1 MVDES
6 QSLIK
11 RTKRYLKEIKNKLL
25 RRKNKLLRIE
35 EDEIWARAVMQ
46 RECRKLVSELGVTN
60 LNTLEISSEWWKDF
74 GFKSFQSTSYPEY
87 DLCESVLDE
96 RFDLIIAEQVFEHLV
111 RPYHAGRNIYQML
124 EEGGHFLISTPFL
137 IKIHPGHEGVDDS
150 DYTRWTKIG
159 MKYFLAECG
168 FPLENIKTW
177 SWGNRAC
184 IIANFES
191 WVGHKGPLFQSMVN
205 EPDFPIVVWAIAK
218 K

>member
-6 QSLIK
+6 LSLIK
-11 RTKRYLKEIKNKLL
+11 RTKRYLKNNIKT
-25 RRKNKLLRIE
+25 KLLRIPE
-35 EDEIWARAVMQ
+35 EYEIWVRAVMQ
-46 RECRKLVSELGVTN
+46 PECKKLVSELGVTN
-60 LNTLEISSEWWKDF
+60 LNTLEISSENWKDF

-87 DLCESVLDE
+87 DLCESAVLDE
-96 RFDLIIAEQVFEHLV
+96 RFDLIIAEQVFEHLPK
-111 RPYHAGRNIYQML
+111 PYHAGRNIYQML

-191 WVGHKGPLFQSMVN
+191 WVRYKGPLFHSIVN
-205 EPDFPIVVWAIAK
+205 EPEFPIVVWAIAK

>member
-6 QSLIK
+6 LSLIK
-11 RTKRYLKEIKNKLL
+11 RTKRYLKTI
-25 RRKNKLLRIE
+25 KNKLLRIE
-35 EDEIWARAVMQ
+35 EYEIWARAVMQ
-46 RECRKLVSELGVTN
+46 QECRKLVSELGVTN
-60 LNTLEISSEWWKDF
+60 LKTLEISAERWKDF

-87 DLCESVLDE
+87 DLCDSAVLDE

-111 RPYHAGRNIYQML
+111 RPYQAGRNIYQML

-184 IIANFES
+184 VIANFES
-191 WVGHKGPLFQSMVN
+191 WVMHKGPLFQSMVN
-205 EPDFPIVVWAIAK
+205 EPEFPIVVWAIAK

>member
-6 QSLIK
+6 LSLIK
-11 RTKRYLKEIKNKLL
+11 RTKRYLKNTIKT
-25 RRKNKLLRIE
+25 KLLRIPE
-35 EDEIWARAVMQ
+35 EYEIWVRAVMQ
-46 RECRKLVSELGVTN
+46 PECKKLVSELGVTN
-60 LNTLEISSEWWKDF
+60 LNTLEISSENWKDF

-87 DLCESVLDE
+87 DLCESAVLDE
-96 RFDLIIAEQVFEHLV
+96 RFDLIIAEQVFEHL
-111 RPYHAGRNIYQML
+111 RKPYHAGRNIYQML

-137 IKIHPGHEGVDDS
+137 IKIHQGHEGVDDS

-191 WVGHKGPLFQSMVN
+191 WVRYKGPLFQSMVN

>member
-1 MVDES
+1 
-6 QSLIK
+6 
-11 RTKRYLKEIKNKLL
+11 
-25 RRKNKLLRIE
+25 LLRIPE
-35 EDEIWARAVMQ
+35 EYEIWARAVEQ
-46 RECRKLVSELGVTN
+46 QECRKLVSELGVTN
-60 LNTLEISSEWWKDF
+60 LNTLEISAERWKDF
-74 GFKSFQSTSYPEY
+74 GFKSYQSTSYPEY

-96 RFDLIIAEQVFEHLV
+96 RFDLIVAEHVFEHLL

-137 IKIHPGHEGVDDS
+137 VKIHQGHEGVDDS

-184 IIANFES
+184 IKANFES
-191 WVGHKGPLFQSMVN
+191 WVMHKGPLFQSMVN
-205 EPDFPIVVWAIAK
+205 EPEFPIVVWAIAK

>member
-1 MVDES
+1 MVDQS

-11 RTKRYLKEIKNKLL
+11 RTKRYLKNNIKTKLL
-25 RRKNKLLRIE
+25 QIPE
-35 EDEIWARAVMQ
+35 EYEIWARAVEQ

-60 LNTLEISSEWWKDF
+60 LNTLEISAERWKDF
-74 GFKSFQSTSYPEY
+74 GFKSYQSTSYPEY
-87 DLCESVLDE
+87 DICESALDE
-96 RFDLIIAEQVFEHLV
+96 RFDLIVAEHVFEHLL

-137 IKIHPGHEGVDDS
+137 VKIHQGHEGVDDS
-150 DYTRWTKIG
+150 DYTRWTKTG

-184 IIANFES
+184 IKANFES
-191 WVGHKGPLFQSMVN
+191 WVMHKGPLLQSMVN
-205 EPDFPIVVWAIAK
+205 EPEFPIVVWAIAK

>member
-1 MVDES
+1 MVDQS

-11 RTKRYLKEIKNKLL
+11 RTKRFLKNNIKT
-25 RRKNKLLRIE
+25 KLLRIPE
-35 EDEIWARAVMQ
+35 EYEIWVRAVMQ

-60 LNTLEISSEWWKDF
+60 LNTLEISSECWKDF

-87 DLCESVLDE
+87 DLCESAVLDE

-150 DYTRWTKIG
+150 DYTRWTQIG

-191 WVGHKGPLFQSMVN
+191 WVRYKGPLFHSMVN
-205 EPDFPIVVWAIAK
+205 EPEFPIVVWAIAK

>member
-6 QSLIK
+6 LSLIK
-11 RTKRYLKEIKNKLL
+11 RTKRYLKTI
-25 RRKNKLLRIE
+25 KNKLLRIE
-35 EDEIWARAVMQ
+35 EYEIWARAVEQ
-46 RECRKLVSELGVTN
+46 QECRKLVSELGVTN
-60 LNTLEISSEWWKDF
+60 LKTLEISAERWEDF
-74 GFKSFQSTSYPEY
+74 GFKSYQSTSYPEY
-87 DLCESVLDE
+87 DLCESAVLDE

-111 RPYHAGRNIYQML
+111 KPYQAGRNIYQML

-137 IKIHPGHEGVDDS
+137 IKIHPGHEGLLDDS
-150 DYTRWTKIG
+150 DYTRWTKTG

-184 IIANFES
+184 VIANFES
-191 WVGHKGPLFQSMVN
+191 WVMHKGPLFQSMVN
-205 EPDFPIVVWAIAK
+205 EPEFPIVVWAIAK